1 MFYYIYYNYSL
12 LSDKNQREG
21 SIKLPALFFCSFV
34 SLKTITTMYKSI
46 YFFGQSVFGQ
56 LISLIDPSIVSE
68 ASKACNSDRYIKKF
82 KTKDHLISML
92 FCTLAKCTSLREVS
106 GAMLGLS
113 GKTKHFQL
121 DHIPKKSTLGDSNQR
136 READVFGVI
145 YNKLF
150 TKYGDIISDSRIKD
164 VINKQLEIFDSTTI
178 SLFNDI
184 LKCVGR
190 KPKSGKRK
198 GGIKVH
204 TVINVD
210 ETVPKMVWF
219 THSATNDHVLLNKL
233 KMDANTIYVF
243 DKGYNDYK
251 AFQRFSDNQTGFVT
265 RIKDNA
271 VYEPVCKNEIGEHIH
286 SGVIEDEI
294 IEVTVKNDESTCKLK
309 LRKVRF
315 HDREQKREFEFLTNL
330 FEMRADLVAAIYKLR
345 WQIELLFKQL
355 KQNFPLKYFL
365 GDNENAIK
373 IQIYCALIANLLMTV
388 IQKKLK
394 RSWAFSNLVS
404 FCKIHLFNYIH
415 LTNFLENPDKD
426 WQKTVYNEEQLSL
439 F

>member
-1 MFYYIYYNYSL
+1 LHLLIEFRIDNEIISKSALKHQSDYYV
-12 LSDKNQREG
+12 KR
-21 SIKLPALFFCSFV
+21 
-34 SLKTITTMYKSI
+34 
-46 YFFGQSVFGQ
+46 
-56 LISLIDPSIVSE
+56 
-68 ASKACNSDRYIKKF
+68 F

-92 FCTLAKCTSLREVS
+92 FCSFAKCTSLREVS

-113 GKTKHFQL
+113 GKTKHFKL
-121 DHIPKKSTLGDSNQR
+121 DSIPYRSTLSDANKR
-136 READVFGVI
+136 RESAVFCTI
-145 YNKLF
+145 YNKLLK
-150 TKYGDIISDSRIKD
+150 KYGHYLSDSRIKD
-164 VINKQLEIFDSTTI
+164 VIKKQIEIFDSTTI
-178 SLFNDI
+178 SLFQDI
-184 LKCVGR
+184 MKCVGR

-210 ETVPKMVWF
+210 EKVPKMIWF
-219 THSATNDHVLLNKL
+219 SHGTTHDHILLKKL
-233 KMDANTIYVF
+233 HYDPNTIYVF

-251 AFQRFSDNQTGFVT
+251 VFRDFTSSKTGFVT

-271 VYEPVCKNEIGEHIH
+271 NYNISEINEIEENIH
-286 SGVIEDEI
+286 SGVLEDVI
-294 IEVTVKNDESTCKLK
+294 IELNVNDKNGNSVLK
-309 LRKVRF
+309 LRKITF
-315 HDREQKREFEFLTNL
+315 YDRVQKRTFEFLTNL
-330 FEMRADLVAAIYKLR
+330 FEMRPDLIAAIYKLR

-355 KQNFPLKYFL
+355 KQNFPLKYFI

-388 IQKKLK
+388 IQKTLK

-415 LTNFLENPDKD
+415 LIKFLENPDKD
-426 WQKTVYNEEQLSL
+426 WQKQKIKLEQLAL

>member
-1 MFYYIYYNYSL
+1 MV
-12 LSDKNQREG
+12 
-21 SIKLPALFFCSFV
+21 FCAF
-34 SLKTITTMYKSI
+34 
-46 YFFGQSVFGQ
+46 
-56 LISLIDPSIVSE
+56 
-68 ASKACNSDRYIKKF
+68 
-82 KTKDHLISML
+82 
-92 FCTLAKCTSLREVS
+92 AKCSSLREVS

-121 DHIPKKSTLGDSNQR
+121 DHIPKKSTLGDANQR
-136 READVFGVI
+136 RDAEVFGII

-150 TKYGDIISDSRIKD
+150 IKYGHIFSDSRIKD
-164 VINKQLEIFDSTTI
+164 VINKKIEIFDSTTI
-178 SLFNDI
+178 SLFKDI

-190 KPKSGKRK
+190 EPQDGKRK

-210 ETVPKMVWF
+210 ETVPKLVWF
-219 THSATNDHVLLNKL
+219 TSAATNDHVLLSKL
-233 KMDANTIYVF
+233 KLDSNTIYVF

-251 AFQRFSDNQTGFVT
+251 AFKKFSDNETGFVT

-271 VYEPVCKNEIGEHIH
+271 VYESISQNEISEDIH
-286 SGVIEDEI
+286 SGVLEDEI
-294 IEVTVKNDESTCKLK
+294 IELTVKDGTNPESKLK
-309 LRKVRF
+309 LRKVRYY
-315 HDREQKREFEFLTNL
+315 DRELKREFEFLTNL
-330 FEMRADLVAAIYKLR
+330 FEMRPDLIAALYKLR

-373 IQIYCALIANLLMTV
+373 IQIYCTLIANLLMTV
-388 IQKKLK
+388 IQKTLK

-415 LTNFLENPDKD
+415 LLNFLENPDKD
-426 WQKTVYNEEQLSL
+426 WQKILRNEEQLSL

>member
-1 MFYYIYYNYSL
+1 MH
-12 LSDKNQREG
+12 
-21 SIKLPALFFCSFV
+21 
-34 SLKTITTMYKSI
+34 KTTH
-46 YFFGQSVFGQ
+46 FFGTSIFGQ
-56 LISLIDPSIVSE
+56 LISLIDSNFIKDS
-68 ASKACNSDRYIKKF
+68 AKSSNSDRYIKKF
-82 KTKDHLISML
+82 TTKDHLISML
-92 FCTLAKCTSLREVS
+92 FCAFAKCTSLREVS

-121 DHIPKKSTLGDSNQR
+121 NHIPRKSTLADANKRRDS
-136 READVFGVI
+136 DVFGKI
-145 YNKLF
+145 YHKLLKQYAYVF
-150 TKYGDIISDSRIKD
+150 SDSRIKD
-164 VINKQLEIFDSTTI
+164 VINKQIEIFDSTTI
-178 SLFNDI
+178 SLFKDI

-190 KPKSGKRK
+190 NPANGKKK

-210 ETVPKMVWF
+210 QTVPKLLWF
-219 THSATNDHVLLNKL
+219 TEAAIHDHILLEKL
-233 KMDANTIYVF
+233 KMDSNTIYVF

-251 AFQRFSDNQTGFVT
+251 AFKKFCDNQTGFVT

-271 VYEPVCKNEIGEHIH
+271 LYQTVQDNEIEEHIH
-286 SGVIEDEI
+286 SGVLEDQI
-294 IEVTVKNDESTCKLK
+294 IEITVKENSTESKLK
-309 LRKVRF
+309 LRKIRF
-315 HDREQKREFEFLTNL
+315 YDRVLKREFEFLTNL

-388 IQKKLK
+388 IQKTLK

-415 LTNFLENPDKD
+415 LISFLENPDKD
-426 WQKTVYNEEQLSL
+426 WQETSQKIIQLKL

>member
-1 MFYYIYYNYSL
+1 M
-12 LSDKNQREG
+12 DK
-21 SIKLPALFFCSFV
+21 
-34 SLKTITTMYKSI
+34 TTH
-46 YFFGQSVFGQ
+46 FFGTSVFGQ
-56 LISLIDPSIVSE
+56 LISLIDPNIITK
-68 ASKACNSDRYIKKF
+68 ASKDFNSDRYVKKF

-92 FCTLAKCTSLREVS
+92 FCAFAKCTSLREVS

-121 DHIPKKSTLGDSNQR
+121 NHIPKKSTLADANQR
-136 READVFGVI
+136 RDAEVFGKI
-145 YNKLF
+145 YNNLLVQYSNVF
-150 TKYGDIISDSRIKD
+150 SDSRVKD
-164 VINKQLEIFDSTTI
+164 VINKQIEIFDSTTI
-178 SLFNDI
+178 SLFKDI

-190 KPKSGKRK
+190 NPEDGRKK

-210 ETVPKMVWF
+210 QTVPKLVWF
-219 THSATNDHVLLNKL
+219 TEAAKNDHILLEKL
-233 KMDANTIYVF
+233 KMDSNTIYVF

-251 AFQRFSDNQTGFVT
+251 AFRRFSENQTGFVT

-271 VYEPVCKNEIGEHIH
+271 VFETIQTNEIQEHIH
-286 SGVIEDEI
+286 SGVLEDQI
-294 IEVTVKNDESTCKLK
+294 IEITVKENNSESKLK

-315 HDREQKREFEFLTNL
+315 YDRILKREFEFLTNL
-330 FEMRADLVAAIYKLR
+330 FEMRPDLVSAIYKLR

-394 RSWAFSNLVS
+394 KSWAFSNLVS

-415 LTNFLENPDKD
+415 LLNFLENPDKD
-426 WQKTVYNEEQLSL
+426 WQKIQQNTHQYSL

>member
-1 MFYYIYYNYSL
+1 M
-12 LSDKNQREG
+12 DK
-21 SIKLPALFFCSFV
+21 
-34 SLKTITTMYKSI
+34 TTH
-46 YFFGQSVFGQ
+46 FFGTSVFGQ
-56 LISLIDPSIVSE
+56 LISLID
-68 ASKACNSDRYIKKF
+68 SKIINDSTKSCNSDRYVKKF
-82 KTKDHLISML
+82 TTKDHLISML
-92 FCTLAKCTSLREVS
+92 FCSLAKCTSLREVS

-113 GKTKHFQL
+113 GKTRHFQL
-121 DHIPKKSTLGDSNQR
+121 NHIPKKSTLGDANQR
-136 READVFGVI
+136 RDSEVFGKI
-145 YNKLF
+145 YNKLL
-150 TKYGDIISDSRIKD
+150 KQYGYIFSDSRVKD
-164 VINKQLEIFDSTTI
+164 VINKQIEIFDSTTI
-178 SLFNDI
+178 SLFKDI

-190 KPKSGKRK
+190 NPKDGKKK

-210 ETVPKMVWF
+210 ETVPKLIWF
-219 THSATNDHVLLNKL
+219 TEATTHDHILLEKL

-251 AFQRFSDNQTGFVT
+251 AFKKFSDTQTGFVT

-271 VYEPVCKNEIGEHIH
+271 IYKTIQTNELDEHIH
-286 SGVIEDEI
+286 SGVLEDQI
-294 IEVTVKNDESTCKLK
+294 IEITVNENLKENKLK
-309 LRKVRF
+309 LRKIRF
-315 HDREQKREFEFLTNL
+315 YDRVLKREFEFLTNL
-330 FEMRADLVAAIYKLR
+330 FEMRADLVSAIYKLR

-388 IQKKLK
+388 IQKTLK
-394 RSWAFSNLVS
+394 KSWAFSNLVS

-415 LTNFLENPDKD
+415 LIKFLENPDKD
-426 WQKTVYNEEQLSL
+426 WQKIRINQLQYSM

>member
-1 MFYYIYYNYSL
+1 MN
-12 LSDKNQREG
+12 
-21 SIKLPALFFCSFV
+21 
-34 SLKTITTMYKSI
+34 KTIH
-46 YFFGQSVFGQ
+46 FFGNSVFGQ
-56 LISLIDPSIVSE
+56 LISLID
-68 ASKACNSDRYIKKF
+68 SKIITDSSKSFNSDRYVKKF
-82 KTKDHLISML
+82 TTKDHLISML
-92 FCTLAKCTSLREVS
+92 FCAFAKCTSLREVS
-106 GAMLGLS
+106 GAMLGLA

-121 DHIPKKSTLGDSNQR
+121 NHIPKKSTLGDANQR
-136 READVFGVI
+136 RDAEVFGKV
-145 YNKLF
+145 YQKLLV
-150 TKYGDIISDSRIKD
+150 KYSHVFSDSRIKE
-164 VINKQLEIFDSTTI
+164 VINKQIEIFDSTTI
-178 SLFNDI
+178 SLFKDI

-190 KPKSGKRK
+190 NPENGKKK

-210 ETVPKMVWF
+210 ERVPKLVWF
-219 THSATNDHVLLNKL
+219 TEAAKHDHILLDKL

-251 AFQRFSDNQTGFVT
+251 AFKTFSENKTGFVT

-271 VYEPVCKNEIGEHIH
+271 VYQTIQINEIEEHLH
-286 SGVIEDEI
+286 SGVLEDEL
-294 IEVTVKNDESTCKLK
+294 IEITVKENNVESKLK

-315 HDREQKREFEFLTNL
+315 YDRVLKREFEFLTNL

-373 IQIYCALIANLLMTV
+373 IQIYCALIANLLMTI
-388 IQKKLK
+388 IQKTLK
-394 RSWAFSNLVS
+394 KSWAFSNLVS

-415 LTNFLENPDKD
+415 LMLFLENPDKD
-426 WQKTVYNEEQLSL
+426 WQKIAPTNLQYDL

>member
-1 MFYYIYYNYSL
+1 MS
-12 LSDKNQREG
+12 
-21 SIKLPALFFCSFV
+21 
-34 SLKTITTMYKSI
+34 KSI
-46 YFFGQSVFGQ
+46 HFFGQSVFGQ
-56 LISLIDPSIVSE
+56 LISLIDSNII
-68 ASKACNSDRYIKKF
+68 SKATKNCQSDRYVKKF

-92 FCTLAKCTSLREVS
+92 FCAFAKCTSLREVS
-106 GAMLGLS
+106 GAMLGLF

-121 DHIPKKSTLGDSNQR
+121 DHIPKKSTLGDANQR
-136 READVFGVI
+136 REAEVFGII

-150 TKYGDIISDSRIKD
+150 RQYGYVFSDSRIKA
-164 VINKQLEIFDSTTI
+164 VINKQIEIFDSTTI
-178 SLFNDI
+178 SLFKDI

-190 KPKSGKRK
+190 KPKNGKRK

-204 TVINVD
+204 TVINAD
-210 ETVPKMVWF
+210 ETVPKLVWF
-219 THSATNDHVLLNKL
+219 THSATHDHVLLSKL
-233 KMDANTIYVF
+233 KMDSNIIYVF

-251 AFQRFSDNQTGFVT
+251 AFQRFSNNQTGFVT

-271 VYEPVCKNEIGEHIH
+271 VYDTVFQNEIEEHIH
-286 SGVIEDEI
+286 SGVLEDEI
-294 IEVTVKNDESTCKLK
+294 IELTVKDGDSTSKLK
-309 LRKVRF
+309 LRKIRF
-315 HDREQKREFEFLTNL
+315 YDRELKREFEFLTNL

-394 RSWAFSNLVS
+394 RRWAFSNLVS
-404 FCKIHLFNYIH
+404 FCKIHLFNYIN
-415 LTNFLENPDKD
+415 LFNFLENPDKD
-426 WQKTVYNEEQLSL
+426 WGKTLYNQKQFSL

>member
-1 MFYYIYYNYSL
+1 MH
-12 LSDKNQREG
+12 
-21 SIKLPALFFCSFV
+21 
-34 SLKTITTMYKSI
+34 KSKC
-46 YFFGQSVFGQ
+46 FHGQSVFGQ
-56 LISLIDPSIVSE
+56 LISLIDSNII
-68 ASKACNSDRYIKKF
+68 SKAVETFQADRYVKRF

-92 FCTLAKCTSLREVS
+92 FCSFAKCTSLREVS

-121 DHIPKKSTLGDSNQR
+121 DHIPKRSTLGDANQR
-136 READVFGVI
+136 RNADVFGTI

-150 TKYGDIISDSRIKD
+150 VKYGHYISDSRIKD
-164 VINKQLEIFDSTTI
+164 VINKQIEIFDSTTI
-178 SLFNDI
+178 SLFKDI

-190 KPKSGKRK
+190 KPQSGKRK

-210 ETVPKMVWF
+210 EIVPKMIWF
-219 THSATNDHVLLNKL
+219 TDAASHDHILLSKL

-271 VYEPVCKNEIGEHIH
+271 VYTIKEQLELDDCIH
-286 SGVIEDEI
+286 SGVQSDEI
-294 IEVTVKNDESTCKLK
+294 IVLTIKKSKTEKPLR
-309 LRKVRF
+309 LRKIRF
-315 HDREQKREFEFLTNL
+315 YDRVLKREFEFITNL
-330 FEMRADLVAAIYKLR
+330 FDMRSDLVAAIYKLR

-355 KQNFPLKYFL
+355 KQNFPLSYFL

-415 LTNFLENPDKD
+415 LLNFLENPDKD
-426 WQKTVYNEEQLSL
+426 WQVVNVTQYQTSL
-439 F
+439 FET